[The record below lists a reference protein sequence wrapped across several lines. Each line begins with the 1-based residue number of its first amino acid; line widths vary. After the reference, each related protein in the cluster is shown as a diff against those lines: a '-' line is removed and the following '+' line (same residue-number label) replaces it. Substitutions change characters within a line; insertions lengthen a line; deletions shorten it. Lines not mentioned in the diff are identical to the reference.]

1 MPALPPV
8 LLTGRFVRLE
18 PLSPAHAEGL
28 WAAASGARETFAL
41 ATVPDSPAAMQA
53 AVAAALAL
61 QESGAALPFATVDA
75 AAGKVVGATR
85 FMNVERWPW
94 PPGHPEQRP
103 QDGPEARP
111 DAVEIGSTWLAPGA
125 QRTAIN
131 SEAKLLMLTH
141 AFETWRCHRV
151 TLKTDARNARSRAA
165 IERLGAKLDGLVRAH
180 MPAAD
185 GLIRDT
191 ALYSIVRV
199 EWPACKA
206 RLHARLF
213 EAQAPDLR

>member
-8 LLTGRFVRLE
+8 TLSGRFVRLE
-18 PLSPAHAEGL
+18 PLSPAHAGAL
-28 WAAASGARETFAL
+28 WAAAAGPRETFTL
-41 ATVPDSPAAMQA
+41 ATVPDSLAAMHA
-53 AVAAALAL
+53 AVAAALAV
-61 QESGAALPFATVDA
+61 QETGAALPFATVDTRA
-75 AAGKVVGATR
+75 EKVVGATR

-94 PPGHPEQRP
+94 PAGHPEQRP
-103 QDGPEARP
+103 QEQP
-111 DAVEIGSTWLAPGA
+111 DAVEIGFTWLTPGA

-151 TLKTDARNARSRAA
+151 TLKTDARNGRSRAA
-165 IERLGAKLDGLVRAH
+165 IERLGAKLDGVLRAH

-185 GLIRDT
+185 GAIRDT
-191 ALYSIVRV
+191 ALYSIIRA

-206 RLHARLF
+206 RLAARLF
-213 EAQAPDLR
+213 EAKASDLR